1 MKPIFFTTLFAGILF
16 AISSNAQDI
25 PRYYVNKQPLDS
37 LDVEYITVHPTQQFL
52 SAKIRVELEYG
63 QVNKSLANSDTRMSD
78 ANGKEIVFNS
88 ILDVLNVLATQGYE
102 YIDSFIDPTYNDGK
116 TLKFLLRKMK

>member
-1 MKPIFFTTLFAGILF
+1 MNPLFFTTLFAGFLF
-16 AISSNAQDI
+16 TISSHAQDV

-78 ANGKEIVFNS
+78 AKGKEVVFNS

-116 TLKFLLRKMK
+116 TLKFLLRKKK

>member
-1 MKPIFFTTLFAGILF
+1 L
-16 AISSNAQDI
+16 